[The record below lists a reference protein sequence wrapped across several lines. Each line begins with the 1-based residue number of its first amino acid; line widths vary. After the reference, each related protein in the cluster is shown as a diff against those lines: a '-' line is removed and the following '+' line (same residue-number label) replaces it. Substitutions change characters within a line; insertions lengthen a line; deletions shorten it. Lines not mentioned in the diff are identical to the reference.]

1 MYKQSIIRISKKKV
15 FLLFYII
22 EVTALRARLQQ
33 IEMSR
38 EAIEKELRDKVKGE
52 FIDLVQDLVS
62 VNTKLKAQLDYF
74 K

>member
-1 MYKQSIIRISKKKV
+1 M
-15 FLLFYII
+15 
-22 EVTALRARLQQ
+22 TALRARLQQ